1 MILRG
6 LREVDGVEELV
17 DIFDITE
24 FTYTGKDMG
33 ERAITATIYHPSPID
48 FRAGDYAEFQIQSL
62 NRDLG
67 SMNGT
72 IITEKFYIYTM
83 PTIKKT
89 ARPMTHGT
97 AFEHT
102 LTLYPAQYELALVQ
116 MRDLGNRTNPDS
128 IIYTGFDTVTFYGG
142 ARELMERIMMV
153 LDEAY
158 GKGTWSYELSNEI
171 DEECNDA
178 LEKHL
183 FSFSG
188 NTVMDALLKLNDKEG
203 INTTFFINGRKI
215 YVGKKRPYFCRVLD
229 SGSIDTDIDTQ
240 MFNMRYGKTSHES
253 IAINYGCLFDITKS
267 VGKETPIT
275 KLFAYGAARNLNR
288 FYCSDRIK
296 TGRYVNRLMLPSFD
310 ADGKTD
316 FILSEKGI
324 EKFGIREGS
333 KQFEDIYPSLR
344 YVNYGDIRQ
353 IQYCIKLKV
362 SGLDGETKD
371 NASFPIARVQCYKVV
386 PSTINVGVNALV
398 ECAPPEDIAVCI
410 HTIDSVVKVVLYG
423 GSTNEEALAKQ
434 RAHDNDIVPTRT
446 KGGTDYIYGSC
457 FAVHD
462 RGFDDAGT
470 TYENANRS
478 AWFTNPNDLE
488 TSTLTD
494 KQKAEI
500 QNNQVTY
507 ANTPFITDL
516 YRFVDYNQTYFSRDG
531 YSAWGWARLN
541 SNYVSEGGIIA
552 HDSLL
557 VNEVVA
563 VEPVVIPDTDLNI
576 AGLAPRQQTFDVYLR
591 DLGFKLDEQNDF
603 GEMVFVLNGEVKVSF
618 IDGTLGGREFNV
630 AGKVTDFQE
639 NCICAFNDDATL
651 NEEFFL
657 ASGYTDPYIAEKAF
671 ADGAIWRLRLIRSNL
686 DEPSLSNLSIAL
698 PTPELNAKQ
707 GDHVVLLD
715 LFMPDIYVHAAE
727 NRLLR
732 EAQQYLDANDNGS
745 ISYAVNFDE
754 VRMQQ
759 IPNYALQIR
768 EGLQIRM
775 EDADLAITTEND
787 VKKIFD
793 GKLVSN
799 TSLYKT
805 TYDEEIVDKYYY
817 TTEHRDYYDIE
828 RGGVI
833 RYITL
838 GGKQYIDN
846 PSVIYFKR
854 NGSGDGIF
862 SGDGSWSG
870 ILYALEGMIQSD
882 YDNPNFELFADN
894 GKVTVRLLKREV
906 TANGTG
912 YSLTDNYAQFSV
924 SNMKKST
931 SGGAHGFT
939 ANCYKGAMSSFIG
952 NTYLSD
958 SSKPDGEFK
967 VYCIVEYDI
976 QEKHTYEGTQFTPNT
991 HLLRWGS
998 QIYCPSKI
1006 LTEFRAKKHYA
1017 IEMKLY
1023 NTELLVLDNK
1033 GYPVFALINNLG
1045 DDAMIYQPTC
1055 EKMDVLVEQTSVT
1068 FKFEFDTIEG
1078 FNDSQD
1084 YYPAILYKSDN
1095 KTEYIKTELLSIIES
1110 DYEGNSDLPY
1120 ADFVLDSVTIQVSDN
1135 SQRDVGSAPVKT
1147 ISATL
1152 SEQQDASAWATLMN
1166 KVDEAVI
1173 EGEANA
1179 DAVENLVNSARKNYL
1194 SILSLKNSIF
1204 DPDGT
1209 CDQTF
1214 LQVMM
1219 MQIGADSMNYHML
1232 KTNVDM
1238 NGVSHNC
1245 RLFSNGATSKFE
1257 AGSDTLYHYVYT
1269 QGAQGGTWEITPLS
1283 EITLDGTS
1291 VYYIALKCQR
1301 EGMNGEWICETT
1313 QHKVNEDDTHWYFN
1327 WGILTVDSAG
1337 VYTLIETRGNAYMYG
1352 DNLICG
1358 KISTLA
1364 KNSWFDLTR
1373 GEFVLGDKGDGTAA
1387 LKYVD
1392 GVLTISGVPSQSDI
1406 DNILTRLGLVENIE
1420 VGGRNLVRESKGNS
1434 TKYIKAYN
1442 EGAGNKYKYSVQSIK
1457 TDEYGDE
1464 LQIQLSQTDANGT
1477 DYMPDSFNYTTSVWI
1492 DFTKTNIHGSKYT
1505 ISFDARLLSSSSNNE
1520 CNVYF
1525 RTAGSGYTP
1534 NTAQMGAV
1542 TIDKTKKRY
1551 TITVDCASSSY
1562 KYGTLFIDRTTIV
1575 YISNVKVERGNV
1587 ATDWTPAPEDIDD
1600 GINNAVAKANALEY
1614 LKEALVQDTDV
1625 VGGIVA
1631 TSQIHLR
1638 DWTGKW
1644 VDANGVEYET
1654 GGTGRT
1660 KQYVY
1665 NAGLS
1670 GMLDDGVLVWGGG
1683 DYLKATEQVQDLLS
1697 EVDKLPI
1704 LLTKSGENSKIG
1716 CLNVV
1721 SQTQVEVI
1729 GKNNTKIIIDGGAQN
1744 ASIQLVK
1751 NGITYVKLTS
1761 DSIASTDVSQKTL
1774 TSYTF
1779 SGEPFFV
1786 IHNTSGAINKT
1797 LGTLSLPA
1805 DSYSINYDDF
1815 SHIRVDF
1822 GLNLSSNGPYVT
1834 NVKIKFDVYLGS
1846 YLIGRCNATMASL
1859 QTSNLYTSHAAFIAK
1874 SMTRT
1879 KITGGSYD
1887 VTIKNAVVTCT
1898 YGGETKNMNCRITY
1912 VSFGKG
1918 GSTST
1923 WNNGDITFTSVQ
1935 DQMVTIGQNG
1945 VQIVSTSGVVQM
1957 MSNKGKAYIKM
1968 QGLPTDDD
1976 VSTLN
1981 TGQLYVHEI
1990 DFSDFKSKLKT
2001 TLHSDYFS
2009 VKSGVTAAVTALSD
2023 SLPSSATTIGIK

>member
-6 LREVDGVEELV
+6 LREVEGVEELV

-62 NRDLG
+62 ERATGGMDG
-67 SMNGT
+67 S

-89 ARPMTHGT
+89 ARPMTHGQ

-128 IIYTGFDTVTFYGG
+128 IIYTGFDSVTFYGG
-142 ARELMERIMMV
+142 AKELMERIMMV

-158 GKGTWSYELSNEI
+158 GKGTWSYKLSNEVN
-171 DEECNDA
+171 EEVNDA
-178 LEKHL
+178 LEKFL
-183 FSFSG
+183 FTFSG

-203 INTTFFINGRKI
+203 INTTFFINDRTI
-215 YVGKKRPYFCRVLD
+215 YVGFKRPYFCRVLD

-398 ECAPPEDIAVCI
+398 ECAPPDDIAVYI
-410 HTIDSVVKVVLYG
+410 HTIDSLVKVVLYG
-423 GSTNEEALAKQ
+423 GSTDAEAIAKQ
-434 RAHDNDIVPTRT
+434 RAHDTIVPTRT
-446 KGGTDYIYGSC
+446 KGGTDYIPGSC

-462 RGFDDAGT
+462 RGFDNAGT
-470 TYENANRS
+470 AYENADRS

-494 KQKAEI
+494 EQKAEI

-516 YRFVDYNQTYFSRDG
+516 YRFVSYNQTYFSRDG

-563 VEPVVIPDTDLNI
+563 VEPVVIPDTNLNI

-686 DEPSLSNLSIAL
+686 DEPSLSNLAIAL

-805 TYDEEIVDKYYY
+805 TYEQESVEKYYY

-828 RGGVI
+828 RSGII
-833 RYITL
+833 RYRTL

-854 NGSGDGIF
+854 DGSGGGMF

-882 YDNPNFELFADN
+882 YDNPNFELFAEN
-894 GKVTVRLLKREV
+894 GKVTVRLLKMEV

-958 SSKPDGEFK
+958 PSKPDGEFK

-1017 IEMKLY
+1017 IEMELY
-1023 NTELLVLDNK
+1023 NTELLVLDTK
-1033 GYPVFALINNLG
+1033 GYPIFALINNLG
-1045 DDAMIYQPTC
+1045 DDAMIYQPIC
-1055 EKMDVLVEQTSVT
+1055 EKMDMLIGSTSLT

-1095 KTEYIKTELLSIIES
+1095 KTEYIKTELLSITES
-1110 DYEGNSDLPY
+1110 DYEGNGDLPY
-1120 ADFVLDSVTIQVSDN
+1120 ADFVLDTVTIQVSDN
-1135 SQRDVGSAPVKT
+1135 SQREVGSAPVKT

-1179 DAVENLVNSARKNYL
+1179 AAVENLVNSARKNYL
-1194 SILSLKNSIF
+1194 SILSLKDSIF

-1219 MQIGADSMNYHML
+1219 MQIGADSMNYRML
-1232 KTNVDM
+1232 KTTVDM
-1238 NGVSHNC
+1238 NGVPHNC
-1245 RLFSNGATSKFE
+1245 RLFVDGTTSKFE

-1283 EITLDGTS
+1283 EIALDGTS

-1313 QHKVNEDDTHWYFN
+1313 QHKVDEDATHWYFN

-1337 VYTLIETRGNAYMYG
+1337 VYTIIETRGNAYMYG

-1358 KISTLA
+1358 KISDLA
-1364 KNSWFDLTR
+1364 KKSWFDLTR

-1387 LKYVD
+1387 LKYVN
-1392 GVLTISGVPSQSDI
+1392 GVLTIGGLPSQEDI
-1406 DNILTRLGLVENIE
+1406 DDLIYKLGLVEDMK
-1420 VGGRNLVRESKGNS
+1420 VGGENLSILGRLYEFESSTLALTEYEHIVPVTNYYYDDDNNMIRDLLPAGSYVLSAKQMYSYGADPNRGGAPSGISKIYLVMRGSDDAIHKEVTISDSDDIQITIETDCYFDIKVRLESMAIGCIAKIYLSEIMLQKGTKS
-1434 TKYIKAYN
+1434 TAYSDYIKHLSSALQGST
-1442 EGAGNKYKYSVQSIK
+1442 EIAGGLV
-1457 TDEYGDE
+1457 
-1464 LQIQLSQTDANGT
+1464 
-1477 DYMPDSFNYTTSVWI
+1477 M
-1492 DFTKTNIHGSKYT
+1492 TNILMLKDSQ
-1505 ISFDARLLSSSSNNE
+1505 NNDDGTPI
-1520 CNVYF
+1520 V
-1525 RTAGSGYTP
+1525 TAGMSG
-1534 NTAQMGAV
+1534 
-1542 TIDKTKKRY
+1542 
-1551 TITVDCASSSY
+1551 
-1562 KYGTLFIDRTTIV
+1562 
-1575 YISNVKVERGNV
+1575 IS
-1587 ATDWTPAPEDIDD
+1587 
-1600 GINNAVAKANALEY
+1600 
-1614 LKEALVQDTDV
+1614 
-1625 VGGIVA
+1625 
-1631 TSQIHLR
+1631 
-1638 DWTGKW
+1638 
-1644 VDANGVEYET
+1644 
-1654 GGTGRT
+1654 
-1660 KQYVY
+1660 
-1665 NAGLS
+1665 
-1670 GMLDDGVLVWGGG
+1670 DDGVLMWGGG

-1704 LLTKSGENSKIG
+1704 LLTKAGENSKIG

-1729 GKNNTKIIIDGGAQN
+1729 GKNNTKIIIDGGTQN

-1822 GLNLSSNGPYVT
+1822 GLNLNSNGPYVT

-1859 QTSNLYTSHAAFIAK
+1859 QTSSLYTSHAAFIAK

-1887 VTIKNAVVTCT
+1887 ITIKNAVVTCT
-1898 YGGETKNMNCRITY
+1898 YGGETRNMNCRITY

-1923 WNNGDITFTSVQ
+1923 WNDGDITFTSVQ

-1976 VSTLN
+1976 VSTID
-1981 TGQLYVHEI
+1981 TGQLYVHDI
-1990 DFSDFKSKLKT
+1990 DFSDFKSKLQT
-2001 TLHSDYFS
+2001 TLHSDYFD
-2009 VKSGVTAAVTALSD
+2009 VKKGVTDAVIALSN

>member
-6 LREVDGVEELV
+6 LREVEGVEELV

-62 NRDLG
+62 ERAVGGMDG
-67 SMNGT
+67 S

-89 ARPMTHGT
+89 ARPMTHGQ

-128 IIYTGFDTVTFYGG
+128 IIYTGFDSVTFYGG
-142 ARELMERIMMV
+142 AKELMERIMMV

-158 GKGTWSYELSNEI
+158 GKGTWSYKLSNEVN
-171 DEECNDA
+171 EEVNDA
-178 LEKHL
+178 LEKFL
-183 FSFSG
+183 FTFSG

-203 INTTFFINGRKI
+203 INTTFFINDRTI
-215 YVGKKRPYFCRVLD
+215 YVGFKRPYFCRVLD
-229 SGSIDTDIDTQ
+229 SGSIDADIDTQ

-398 ECAPPEDIAVCI
+398 ECAPPEDIAVYI

-423 GSTNEEALAKQ
+423 GSTDADAIAKQ
-434 RAHDNDIVPTRT
+434 LAHDTIVPTRT
-446 KGGTDYIYGSC
+446 KGGTDYIPGSC

-462 RGFDDAGT
+462 RGFDEVGT
-470 TYENANRS
+470 AYENADRS

-494 KQKAEI
+494 AQKAEI

-516 YRFVDYNQTYFSRDG
+516 YRFVSYNQTYFSRDG

-576 AGLAPRQQTFDVYLR
+576 AGLAPRQQTFDIYLR

-603 GEMVFVLNGEVKVSF
+603 GEMVFVLNGDVKVSF

-639 NCICAFNDDATL
+639 NCICAFNDDATI
-651 NEEFFL
+651 NDEFFL

-686 DEPSLSNLSIAL
+686 DEPSLSNLAIAL

-787 VKKIFD
+787 IKKIFD

-805 TYDEEIVDKYYY
+805 TYEQESVEKYYY

-828 RGGVI
+828 RGGII
-833 RYITL
+833 RYKTL

-854 NGSGDGIF
+854 DGSGEGMF

-870 ILYALEGMIQSD
+870 YLYALECMIQSD
-882 YDNPNFELFADN
+882 YDNPNYELFADN

-958 SSKPDGEFK
+958 SSKPDGQFE

-1017 IEMKLY
+1017 IEMELY
-1023 NTELLVLDNK
+1023 NTELLVLDTK
-1033 GYPVFALINNLG
+1033 GYPIFALINNLG
-1045 DDAMIYQPTC
+1045 DDAMIYKPIC
-1055 EKMDVLVEQTSVT
+1055 EKVDVLIGATSVT

-1095 KTEYIKTELLSIIES
+1095 KTEYIKTELLSITES
-1110 DYEGNSDLPY
+1110 DYEGNGDLPY
-1120 ADFVLDSVTIQVSDN
+1120 ADFVLDTVTIQVSDN

-1166 KVDEAVI
+1166 KVEEVAI

-1179 DAVENLVNSARKNYL
+1179 AAVENLVNSARNNYQA
-1194 SILSLKNSIF
+1194 ILSLKNSIF

-1219 MQIGADSMNYHML
+1219 MQIGADSMNYRML
-1232 KTNVDM
+1232 KTTVDM

-1245 RLFSNGATSKFE
+1245 NLIMSRSTSKFV
-1257 AGSDTLYHYVYT
+1257 AGGDTLYHYVYT

-1283 EITLDGTS
+1283 EIALDGTS

-1301 EGMNGEWICETT
+1301 EGMSGEWICETT
-1313 QHKVNEDDTHWYFN
+1313 QHKVDEDATHWYFN

-1358 KISTLA
+1358 KISDLA
-1364 KNSWFDLTR
+1364 KKSWFDLTR

-1387 LKYVD
+1387 LKYVN
-1392 GVLTISGVPSQSDI
+1392 GVLTIGGLPSQSEI
-1406 DNILTRLGLVENIE
+1406 NNILTRLGALENIKIGGENLTPNANLE
-1420 VGGRNLVRESKGNS
+1420 VPIPLSYPITKTCITKMYGIGEYEYLPAGTYVFSAEDAYCAWYGIKYGGEYYSSIPFQFYIESLYNDGTYESVTDYIAMGTGHNPTGDIVFATTRESVIRLVCIANSSSINGNDLSAVESIVASLSGVMLQKGNRS
-1434 TKYIKAYN
+1434 TSYVDY
-1442 EGAGNKYKYSVQSIK
+1442 VQHV
-1457 TDEYGDE
+1457 
-1464 LQIQLSQTDANGT
+1464 TDALNGST
-1477 DYMPDSFNYTTSVWI
+1477 EIAGGLIM
-1492 DFTKTNIHGSKYT
+1492 TNLIMLQNTLGKVMSG
-1505 ISFDARLLSSSSNNE
+1505 IS
-1520 CNVYF
+1520 
-1525 RTAGSGYTP
+1525 
-1534 NTAQMGAV
+1534 
-1542 TIDKTKKRY
+1542 
-1551 TITVDCASSSY
+1551 
-1562 KYGTLFIDRTTIV
+1562 
-1575 YISNVKVERGNV
+1575 
-1587 ATDWTPAPEDIDD
+1587 
-1600 GINNAVAKANALEY
+1600 
-1614 LKEALVQDTDV
+1614 
-1625 VGGIVA
+1625 
-1631 TSQIHLR
+1631 
-1638 DWTGKW
+1638 
-1644 VDANGVEYET
+1644 
-1654 GGTGRT
+1654 
-1660 KQYVY
+1660 
-1665 NAGLS
+1665 GLS
-1670 GMLDDGVLVWGGG
+1670 DNSATNRGVGFW
-1683 DYLKATEQVQDLLS
+1683 
-1697 EVDKLPI
+1697 
-1704 LLTKSGENSKIG
+1704 
-1716 CLNVV
+1716 
-1721 SQTQVEVI
+1721 
-1729 GKNNTKIIIDGGAQN
+1729 
-1744 ASIQLVK
+1744 
-1751 NGITYVKLTS
+1751 
-1761 DSIASTDVSQKTL
+1761 
-1774 TSYTF
+1774 
-1779 SGEPFFV
+1779 
-1786 IHNTSGAINKT
+1786 
-1797 LGTLSLPA
+1797 
-1805 DSYSINYDDF
+1805 
-1815 SHIRVDF
+1815 
-1822 GLNLSSNGPYVT
+1822 
-1834 NVKIKFDVYLGS
+1834 
-1846 YLIGRCNATMASL
+1846 
-1859 QTSNLYTSHAAFIAK
+1859 
-1874 SMTRT
+1874 
-1879 KITGGSYD
+1879 TGGSYD
-1887 VTIKNAVVTCT
+1887 EALSQAEINSTTRKLPVLLTKEGVGSNIGCFEVVSSSQVAIYSNDRTSRILLSAEGTNGASIIFQIKDSSGYKDKVVIDNSAIDSKIISQTLKGYYDGLLVKDADVSYTGVYETDAVTIPDSGYKSSIDESMTACFIMKFDCNVYVHGFEFDEGCKLELIRNITGSDIVVASKDLDGIKASVNVGGDIVRFDIPLMSYVNTGMAAGNYRFRITAKQFVRTNSSGTRAVVTFDGKDPILNNRINAGT
-1898 YGGETKNMNCRITY
+1898 VHFGITRDISFTKT
-1912 VSFGKG
+1912 
-1918 GSTST
+1918 TST
-1923 WNNGDITFTSVQ
+1923 DSQLIRIGNDGIKVAASSSSNFIVKTSNTTNLE
-1935 DQMVTIGQNG
+1935 M
-1945 VQIVSTSGVVQM
+1945 
-1957 MSNKGKAYIKM
+1957 YIN
-1968 QGLPTDDD
+1968 GLPKNSAGLTAGRIWTD
-1976 VSTLN
+1976 
-1981 TGQLYVHEI
+1981 G
-1990 DFSDFKSKLKT
+1990 
-2001 TLHSDYFS
+2001 
-2009 VKSGVTAAVTALSD
+2009 GVMKVAGS
-2023 SLPSSATTIGIK
+2023 

>member
-6 LREVDGVEELV
+6 LREVNGVETLV

-62 NRDLG
+62 ERATGGMDG
-67 SMNGT
+67 S

-89 ARPMTHGT
+89 ARPMTHGQ

-128 IIYTGFDTVTFYGG
+128 IIYTGFDSVTFYGG
-142 ARELMERIMMV
+142 AFELMERIMMV

-158 GKGTWSYELSNEI
+158 GKGTWSYKLSNEVN
-171 DEECNDA
+171 EEVNDA
-178 LEKHL
+178 LEKFL
-183 FSFSG
+183 FTFSG

-203 INTTFFINGRKI
+203 INTTFFINDRTI
-215 YVGKKRPYFCRVLD
+215 YVGFKRPYFCRVLD
-229 SGSIDTDIDTQ
+229 NGNVDPDIDTQ

-333 KQFEDIYPSLR
+333 KQFDDIYPSLR

-386 PSTINVGVNALV
+386 PSTINVGVNAIV
-398 ECAPPEDIAVCI
+398 ECAPPEDIAVYI

-423 GSTNEEALAKQ
+423 GSTDADAIAKQ
-434 RAHDNDIVPTRT
+434 LAHDTIVPTRT
-446 KGGTDYIYGSC
+446 KGGTDYIPGSC

-462 RGFDDAGT
+462 RGFDEVGT
-470 TYENANRS
+470 AYENADRS

-488 TSTLTD
+488 SSTLTD
-494 KQKAEI
+494 AQKAEI

-516 YRFVDYNQTYFSRDG
+516 YRFVNYNQTYFSRDG

-541 SNYVSEGGIIA
+541 SNYVLEGGIIA

-576 AGLAPRQQTFDVYLR
+576 AGLAPRQQTFDIYLR

-651 NEEFFL
+651 NDEFFL

-671 ADGAIWRLRLIRSNL
+671 ADGAIWRLRLIRNNL
-686 DEPSLSNLSIAL
+686 DEPNLSNLAIAL
-698 PTPELNAKQ
+698 PTPELNAAK

-715 LFMPDIYVHAAE
+715 LFMPDIYVHSAE

-768 EGLQIRM
+768 EGLKIRM
-775 EDADLAITTEND
+775 EDADLAIATENN
-787 VKKIFD
+787 VKKIFE
-793 GKLVSN
+793 GKLVSH

-805 TYDEEIVDKYYY
+805 TYEEETTEKIYY
-817 TTEHRDYYDIE
+817 TTEHRDYYDVE

-833 RYITL
+833 QYMTL
-838 GGKQYIDN
+838 GGKQYICN
-846 PSVIYFKR
+846 PSTIYFTE
-854 NGSGDGIF
+854 NE
-862 SGDGSWSG
+862 DGSWSG
-870 ILYALEGMIQSD
+870 TLYALEGMIESD
-882 YDNPNFELFADN
+882 YSNQNYELFADN
-894 GKVTVRLLKREV
+894 GKITVRLLKKKV
-906 TANGTG
+906 TANETG
-912 YSLTDNYAQFSV
+912 YELTDNYAQFSV
-924 SNMKKST
+924 SNIKKT
-931 SGGAHGFT
+931 TGKYAHGFT
-939 ANCYKGAMSSFIG
+939 ANCYKGVLTSYIFPTGSTSENNGQI
-952 NTYLSD
+952 
-958 SSKPDGEFK
+958 E
-967 VYCIVEYDI
+967 VYCIVEYDLK
-976 QEKHTYEGTQFTPNT
+976 EKHTYEGTQFTPNT
-991 HLLRWGS
+991 HLLGWGS

-1017 IEMKLY
+1017 IEM
-1023 NTELLVLDNK
+1023 ELHNIELFVLDPTS
-1033 GYPVFALINNLG
+1033 YPVFALINNLG
-1045 DDAMIYQPTC
+1045 DDAMIYKPTC
-1055 EKMDVLVEQTSVT
+1055 EKMDLQIGATSVI

-1095 KTEYIKTELLSIIES
+1095 KTEYIKTELLSIVES
-1110 DYEGNSDLPY
+1110 DYEGNGDLPY

-1135 SQRDVGSAPVKT
+1135 SQREVGSAPVKT

-1166 KVDEAVI
+1166 KVDEVAI
-1173 EGEANA
+1173 EGEANST
-1179 DAVENLVNSARKNYL
+1179 AVETLVNAARKNYL
-1194 SILSLKNSIF
+1194 SVLALKDSIF

-1209 CDQTF
+1209 CNQTF

-1238 NGVSHNC
+1238 SGISHNC
-1245 RLFSNGATSKFE
+1245 RLFVDGTTNKFE

-1269 QGAQGGTWEITPLS
+1269 QGAQGGTWEINPLS
-1283 EITLDGTS
+1283 EVVLDGKS

-1301 EGMNGEWICETT
+1301 DGMNGEWVCDTA
-1313 QHKVNEDDTHWYFN
+1313 QHKVDEDATHWYFN

-1337 VYTLIETRGNAYMYG
+1337 VYTIIETRGNAYMYG

-1358 KISTLA
+1358 KISDLA
-1364 KNSWFDLTR
+1364 KKSWFDLTR

-1387 LKYVD
+1387 LKYVN
-1392 GVLTISGVPSQSDI
+1392 GILTISGVASESDVASILEQVGILDSNIKNIGGKNLLKATAYHHEYKLGDTLYFTKLMNLDSGKKYIATYGKFENNAGGAANEVFNEVCLAIGTTGYLENIETVVKFGEPFEVNYNGRALYIAWALNLYVDDEKGKSPTHETTSSFTQYLDEVMVQEGEVATAFQPSLYEELEWVYSSIYSVESVLEGLDYITNALTEGSTDIGGGLVMTNLLLLRDSDNNVQAGMSGLSGDKNDNILLWGGGSYFDAVSAKNDTTDSYSKLDGKPITTLIKKDGTGKIGIFKIGEDKVEINVPNHGLISIDASDSGESGICISKGSDIRTIITDLNIEDVTTRRKSTKGVMDINFSEKDVLLDDLLEDMTSILYFNISGTPTAIELTSVKLKFYAEPASGMIPASVKYDVNGVIMVNTDKQTALWDDQYQINHSFRQSDI
-1406 DNILTRLGLVENIE
+1406 VNDCYECVLSFPKISRTDFIGNLRSIEISLGVGSTNTASQVFTKCDIE
-1420 VGGRNLVRESKGNS
+1420 VEGMVWLGSTLELAKES
-1434 TKYIKAYN
+1434 I
-1442 EGAGNKYKYSVQSIK
+1442 
-1457 TDEYGDE
+1457 
-1464 LQIQLSQTDANGT
+1464 
-1477 DYMPDSFNYTTSVWI
+1477 
-1492 DFTKTNIHGSKYT
+1492 
-1505 ISFDARLLSSSSNNE
+1505 
-1520 CNVYF
+1520 
-1525 RTAGSGYTP
+1525 
-1534 NTAQMGAV
+1534 
-1542 TIDKTKKRY
+1542 
-1551 TITVDCASSSY
+1551 
-1562 KYGTLFIDRTTIV
+1562 IV
-1575 YISNVKVERGNV
+1575 GC
-1587 ATDWTPAPEDIDD
+1587 D
-1600 GINNAVAKANALEY
+1600 GISCING
-1614 LKEALVQDTDV
+1614 Q
-1625 VGGIVA
+1625 
-1631 TSQIHLR
+1631 SRFQIR
-1638 DWTGKW
+1638 
-1644 VDANGVEYET
+1644 
-1654 GGTGRT
+1654 
-1660 KQYVY
+1660 
-1665 NAGLS
+1665 
-1670 GMLDDGVLVWGGG
+1670 
-1683 DYLKATEQVQDLLS
+1683 
-1697 EVDKLPI
+1697 
-1704 LLTKSGENSKIG
+1704 
-1716 CLNVV
+1716 
-1721 SQTQVEVI
+1721 
-1729 GKNNTKIIIDGGAQN
+1729 NTNYGQIII
-1744 ASIQLVK
+1744 
-1751 NGITYVKLTS
+1751 
-1761 DSIASTDVSQKTL
+1761 
-1774 TSYTF
+1774 
-1779 SGEPFFV
+1779 
-1786 IHNTSGAINKT
+1786 
-1797 LGTLSLPA
+1797 
-1805 DSYSINYDDF
+1805 
-1815 SHIRVDF
+1815 VD
-1822 GLNLSSNGPYVT
+1822 
-1834 NVKIKFDVYLGS
+1834 
-1846 YLIGRCNATMASL
+1846 
-1859 QTSNLYTSHAAFIAK
+1859 
-1874 SMTRT
+1874 
-1879 KITGGSYD
+1879 
-1887 VTIKNAVVTCT
+1887 
-1898 YGGETKNMNCRITY
+1898 
-1912 VSFGKG
+1912 
-1918 GSTST
+1918 
-1923 WNNGDITFTSVQ
+1923 
-1935 DQMVTIGQNG
+1935 
-1945 VQIVSTSGVVQM
+1945 
-1957 MSNKGKAYIKM
+1957 
-1968 QGLPTDDD
+1968 GLPT
-1976 VSTLN
+1976 SSEGLKK
-1981 TGQLYVHEI
+1981 GQLWNNN
-1990 DFSDFKSKLKT
+1990 
-2001 TLHSDYFS
+2001 
-2009 VKSGVTAAVTALSD
+2009 GVLS
-2023 SLPSSATTIGIK
+2023 IF

>member
-6 LREVDGVEELV
+6 LREVEGVEELV

-62 NRDLG
+62 ERATGGMDG
-67 SMNGT
+67 S

-89 ARPMTHGT
+89 ARPMTHGQ

-128 IIYTGFDTVTFYGG
+128 IIYTGFDSVTFYGG
-142 ARELMERIMMV
+142 AFELMERIMMV

-158 GKGTWSYELSNEI
+158 GKGTWSYKLSNEVN
-171 DEECNDA
+171 EEENDA
-178 LEKHL
+178 LEKFL
-183 FSFSG
+183 FTFSG

-203 INTTFFINGRKI
+203 INTTFFINDRTI
-215 YVGKKRPYFCRVLD
+215 YVGFKRPYFCRVLD
-229 SGSIDTDIDTQ
+229 NGSIDTDIDTQ

-275 KLFAYGAARNLNR
+275 KLFAYGAERNLNR

-398 ECAPPEDIAVCI
+398 ECAPPDDIAVYI

-423 GSTNEEALAKQ
+423 GSTDAEAIAKQ
-434 RAHDNDIVPTRT
+434 RAHDTIVPTRT
-446 KGGTDYIYGSC
+446 KGGTDYIPGSC

-470 TYENANRS
+470 TYENENRS

-576 AGLAPRQQTFDVYLR
+576 DGPAPRQQTFDVYLR
-591 DLGFKLDEQNDF
+591 DLGFKLNEQNDF

-618 IDGTLGGREFNV
+618 IDGILAGREFSVN
-630 AGKVTDFQE
+630 GKVTEFQE
-639 NCICAFNDDATL
+639 NCICAFNDDASI
-651 NEEFFL
+651 NDEFFEP
-657 ASGYTDPYIAEKAF
+657 SGYTDPYIAEKAF

-686 DEPSLSNLSIAL
+686 DEPNLSNLAIAL

-805 TYDEEIVDKYYY
+805 TYEEEIVDKYYY

-828 RGGVI
+828 RGGII
-833 RYITL
+833 RYRTL

-854 NGSGDGIF
+854 DGSGEGMF

-924 SNMKKST
+924 SNIKKST

-952 NTYLSD
+952 NTYISD
-958 SSKPDGEFK
+958 SSKPDGQFE

-976 QEKHTYEGTQFTPNT
+976 KEKHTYEGSQFTPNT
-991 HLLRWGS
+991 HLLGWGS

-1017 IEMKLY
+1017 IEMELY
-1023 NTELLVLDNK
+1023 NTELFVLDTK
-1033 GYPVFALINNLG
+1033 GYPIFALINNLG
-1045 DDAMIYQPTC
+1045 DDAMIYQPIC
-1055 EKMDVLVEQTSVT
+1055 EKMDMLIGSTSIT

-1095 KTEYIKTELLSIIES
+1095 KTEYIKTELLSITES
-1110 DYEGNSDLPY
+1110 DYEGNGDLPY

-1135 SQRDVGSAPVKT
+1135 SQREVGSAPVKT

-1179 DAVENLVNSARKNYL
+1179 AAVENLVNSARKNYL
-1194 SILSLKNSIF
+1194 SILSLKDSIF

-1219 MQIGADSMNYHML
+1219 MQIGADSMNYRML

-1245 RLFSNGATSKFE
+1245 RLFVDGTISKFE

-1283 EITLDGTS
+1283 EIALDGTS

-1313 QHKVNEDDTHWYFN
+1313 QHKVDEDATHWYFN

-1358 KISTLA
+1358 KISDLA
-1364 KNSWFDLTR
+1364 KKSWFDLTR

-1387 LKYVD
+1387 LKYVN
-1392 GVLTISGVPSQSDI
+1392 GVLTIGGIPSQSDI

-1420 VGGRNLVRESKGNS
+1420 VGGRNLLRNTETMQSWTPYGYSESTVSSTTTTLKGKGAARVTGIGGNDQYKVIYS
-1434 TKYIKAYN
+1434 LIEHTDDRFDTTRPYALSFNFKA
-1442 EGAGNKYKYSVQSIK
+1442 
-1457 TDEYGDE
+1457 
-1464 LQIQLSQTDANGT
+1464 
-1477 DYMPDSFNYTTSVWI
+1477 FNYTQCVRVKLKPNQSDESAWSEVI
-1492 DFTKTNIHGSKYT
+1492 KV
-1505 ISFDARLLSSSSNNE
+1505 APNE
-1520 CNVYF
+1520 EKRITFIGYL
-1525 RTAGSGYTP
+1525 TA
-1534 NTAQMGAV
+1534 NAHLQLWMGAEDWNSD
-1542 TIDKTKKRY
+1542 TN
-1551 TITVDCASSSY
+1551 SSY
-1562 KYGTLFIDRTTIV
+1562 NADFAINEMKLEYGTI
-1575 YISNVKVERGNV
+1575 
-1587 ATDWTPAPEDIDD
+1587 ATDWTPAPEDVD
-1600 GINNAVAKANALEY
+1600 AKISALDY
-1614 LKEALVQDTDV
+1614 LKEALVQDTDI

-1644 VDANGVEYET
+1644 VDANGVEYDT

-1670 GMLDDGVLVWGGG
+1670 GMLDDGVLMWGGG
-1683 DYLKATEQVQDLLS
+1683 DYLKATQQAQGLLS
-1697 EVDKLPI
+1697 EIDKLPI
-1704 LLTKSGENSKIG
+1704 LLTKSGESSKIG
-1716 CLNVV
+1716 CINVV
-1721 SQTQVEVI
+1721 NSTQVEI
-1729 GKNNTKIIIDGGAQN
+1729 TGSDNTKIVIDGGSQN

-1751 NGITYVKLTS
+1751 NGTTYVKLTT
-1761 DSIASTDVSQKTL
+1761 DSIKSSDVSQKAL
-1774 TSYTF
+1774 TSYIF
-1779 SGEPFFV
+1779 EGEPIFV
-1786 IHNTSGAINKT
+1786 IHSASTGAINKT
-1797 LGTLSLPA
+1797 IYTLSLPA
-1805 DSYSINYDDF
+1805 DTYDVDYTDCSY
-1815 SHIRVDF
+1815 IRVDF
-1822 GLNLSSNGPYVT
+1822 GLHLNNNGPYVT
-1834 NVKIKFDVYLGS
+1834 SVKIKFDIYLGS
-1846 YLIGRCNATMASL
+1846 YLIGRCNATMSSL
-1859 QTSNLYTSHAAFIAK
+1859 QTSGVYTSHATFIPK
-1874 SMTRT
+1874 SMTTTR
-1879 KITGGSYD
+1879 ITGGSYGL
-1887 VTIKNAVVTCT
+1887 TIKNAVVTCV
-1898 YGGETKNMNCRITY
+1898 YGGETKNMNCRITS

-1918 GSTST
+1918 NSTST
-1923 WNNGDITFTSVQ
+1923 WEDGDITFSSVAQ
-1935 DQMVTIGQNG
+1935 PMVTIGQNG
-1945 VQIVSTSGVVQM
+1945 LQVVSSSGLIQIMNT
-1957 MSNKGKAYIKM
+1957 KGKAYMKM
-1968 QGLPTDDD
+1968 QGLPTDDNI
-1976 VSTLN
+1976 STLD
-1981 TGQLYVHEI
+1981 TGQLYIHEI
-1990 DFSDFKSKLKT
+1990 NFDDFKEKLAT
-2001 TLHSDYFS
+2001 FVGEAY
-2009 VKSGVTAAVTALSD
+2009 AAVIKDSFDDNKEAMNNAL
-2023 SLPSSATTIGIK
+2023 PNPKCIAVKE

>member
-6 LREVDGVEELV
+6 LREVNGVETLV

-62 NRDLG
+62 ERATGGMDG
-67 SMNGT
+67 S

-89 ARPMTHGT
+89 ARPMTHGQ

-128 IIYTGFDTVTFYGG
+128 IIYTGFDSVTFYGG
-142 ARELMERIMMV
+142 AFELMERIMMV

-158 GKGTWSYELSNEI
+158 GKGTWSYKLSNEVN
-171 DEECNDA
+171 EEVNDA
-178 LEKHL
+178 LEKFL
-183 FSFSG
+183 FTFSG

-203 INTTFFINGRKI
+203 INTTFFINDRTI
-215 YVGKKRPYFCRVLD
+215 YVGFKRPYFCRVLD
-229 SGSIDTDIDTQ
+229 NGNVDPDIDTQ

-333 KQFEDIYPSLR
+333 KQFDDIYPSLR

-398 ECAPPEDIAVCI
+398 ECAPPEDIAVYI

-423 GSTNEEALAKQ
+423 GSTDADAIAKQ
-434 RAHDNDIVPTRT
+434 LAHDTIVPTRT
-446 KGGTDYIYGSC
+446 KGGTDYIPGSC

-462 RGFDDAGT
+462 RGFDEVGT
-470 TYENANRS
+470 AYENADRS

-488 TSTLTD
+488 SSTLTD
-494 KQKAEI
+494 AQKAEI

-516 YRFVDYNQTYFSRDG
+516 YRFVNYNQTYFSRDG

-541 SNYVSEGGIIA
+541 SNYVSEGDIIA

-576 AGLAPRQQTFDVYLR
+576 AGLAPRQQTFDIYLR

-651 NEEFFL
+651 NDEFFL

-671 ADGAIWRLRLIRSNL
+671 ADGAIWRLRLIRNNL
-686 DEPSLSNLSIAL
+686 DEPNLSNLAIAL
-698 PTPELNAKQ
+698 PTPELNAAK

-715 LFMPDIYVHAAE
+715 LFMPDIYVHSAE

-768 EGLQIRM
+768 EGLKIRM
-775 EDADLAITTEND
+775 EDADLAIATENN
-787 VKKIFD
+787 VKKIFE
-793 GKLVSN
+793 GKLVSH

-805 TYDEEIVDKYYY
+805 TYEEETTEKIYY
-817 TTEHRDYYDIE
+817 TTEHRDYYDVE

-833 RYITL
+833 QYMTL
-838 GGKQYIDN
+838 GGKQYICN
-846 PSVIYFKR
+846 PSTIYFTE
-854 NGSGDGIF
+854 NE
-862 SGDGSWSG
+862 DGSWSG
-870 ILYALEGMIQSD
+870 TLYALEGMIESD
-882 YDNPNFELFADN
+882 YSNQNYELFADN
-894 GKVTVRLLKREV
+894 GKITVRLLKKKV
-906 TANGTG
+906 IANETG
-912 YSLTDNYAQFSV
+912 YELTDNYAQFSV
-924 SNMKKST
+924 SNIKKT
-931 SGGAHGFT
+931 TGKYAHGFT
-939 ANCYKGAMSSFIG
+939 ANCYKGVLTSYIFPTGSTSENNGQI
-952 NTYLSD
+952 
-958 SSKPDGEFK
+958 E
-967 VYCIVEYDI
+967 VYCIVEYDLK
-976 QEKHTYEGTQFTPNT
+976 EKHTYEGTQFTPNT
-991 HLLRWGS
+991 HLLGWGS

-1017 IEMKLY
+1017 IEM
-1023 NTELLVLDNK
+1023 ELHNIELFVLDPTS
-1033 GYPVFALINNLG
+1033 YPVFALINNLG
-1045 DDAMIYQPTC
+1045 DDAMIYKPTC
-1055 EKMDVLVEQTSVT
+1055 EKMDLQIGATSVI

-1095 KTEYIKTELLSIIES
+1095 KTEYIKTELLSIVES
-1110 DYEGNSDLPY
+1110 DYEGNGDLPY

-1135 SQRDVGSAPVKT
+1135 SQREVGSAPVKT

-1166 KVDEAVI
+1166 KVDEVAI
-1173 EGEANA
+1173 EGEANST
-1179 DAVENLVNSARKNYL
+1179 AVETLVNAARKNYL
-1194 SILSLKNSIF
+1194 SVLALKDSIF

-1209 CDQTF
+1209 CNQTF

-1238 NGVSHNC
+1238 SGISHNC
-1245 RLFSNGATSKFE
+1245 RLFVDGTTNKFE

-1269 QGAQGGTWEITPLS
+1269 QGAQGGTWEINPLS
-1283 EITLDGTS
+1283 EVALDGKS

-1301 EGMNGEWICETT
+1301 DGMNGEWVCDTA
-1313 QHKVNEDDTHWYFN
+1313 QHKVDEDATHWYFN

-1337 VYTLIETRGNAYMYG
+1337 VYTIIETRGNAYMYG

-1358 KISTLA
+1358 KISDLA
-1364 KNSWFDLTR
+1364 KKSWFDLTR

-1387 LKYVD
+1387 LKYVN
-1392 GVLTISGVPSQSDI
+1392 GILTISGVASESDVASILEQVGILDSNIKNIGGKNLLKATAYHHEYKLGDTLYFTKLMNLDSGKKYIATYGKFENNAGGAANEVFNEVCLAIGTTGYLENIETVVKFGEPFEVNYNGRALYIAWALNLYVDDEKGKSPTHETTSSFTQYLDEVMVQEGEVATAFQPSLYEELEGVYSSIYSVESVLEGLDYITNALTEGSTDIGGGLVMTNLLLLRDSDNNVQAGMSGLSGDKNDNILLWGGGSYFDAVSAKNDTTDSYSKLDGKPITTLIKKDGTGKIGIFKIGEDKVEINVPNHGLISIDASDSGESGICISKGSDIRTIITDLNIEDVTTRRKSTKGVMDINFSEKDVLLDDLLEDMTSILYFNISGTPTAIELTSVKLKFYAEPASGMIPASVKYDVNGVIMVNTDKQTALWDDQYQINHSFRQSDI
-1406 DNILTRLGLVENIE
+1406 VNDCYECVLSFPKISRTDFIGNLRSIEISLGVGSTNTASQVFTKCDIE
-1420 VGGRNLVRESKGNS
+1420 VEGMVWLGSTLELAKES
-1434 TKYIKAYN
+1434 I
-1442 EGAGNKYKYSVQSIK
+1442 
-1457 TDEYGDE
+1457 
-1464 LQIQLSQTDANGT
+1464 
-1477 DYMPDSFNYTTSVWI
+1477 
-1492 DFTKTNIHGSKYT
+1492 
-1505 ISFDARLLSSSSNNE
+1505 
-1520 CNVYF
+1520 
-1525 RTAGSGYTP
+1525 
-1534 NTAQMGAV
+1534 
-1542 TIDKTKKRY
+1542 
-1551 TITVDCASSSY
+1551 
-1562 KYGTLFIDRTTIV
+1562 IV
-1575 YISNVKVERGNV
+1575 GC
-1587 ATDWTPAPEDIDD
+1587 D
-1600 GINNAVAKANALEY
+1600 GISCING
-1614 LKEALVQDTDV
+1614 Q
-1625 VGGIVA
+1625 
-1631 TSQIHLR
+1631 SRFQIR
-1638 DWTGKW
+1638 
-1644 VDANGVEYET
+1644 
-1654 GGTGRT
+1654 
-1660 KQYVY
+1660 
-1665 NAGLS
+1665 
-1670 GMLDDGVLVWGGG
+1670 
-1683 DYLKATEQVQDLLS
+1683 
-1697 EVDKLPI
+1697 
-1704 LLTKSGENSKIG
+1704 
-1716 CLNVV
+1716 
-1721 SQTQVEVI
+1721 
-1729 GKNNTKIIIDGGAQN
+1729 NTNYGQIII
-1744 ASIQLVK
+1744 
-1751 NGITYVKLTS
+1751 
-1761 DSIASTDVSQKTL
+1761 
-1774 TSYTF
+1774 
-1779 SGEPFFV
+1779 
-1786 IHNTSGAINKT
+1786 
-1797 LGTLSLPA
+1797 
-1805 DSYSINYDDF
+1805 
-1815 SHIRVDF
+1815 VD
-1822 GLNLSSNGPYVT
+1822 
-1834 NVKIKFDVYLGS
+1834 
-1846 YLIGRCNATMASL
+1846 
-1859 QTSNLYTSHAAFIAK
+1859 
-1874 SMTRT
+1874 
-1879 KITGGSYD
+1879 
-1887 VTIKNAVVTCT
+1887 
-1898 YGGETKNMNCRITY
+1898 
-1912 VSFGKG
+1912 
-1918 GSTST
+1918 
-1923 WNNGDITFTSVQ
+1923 
-1935 DQMVTIGQNG
+1935 
-1945 VQIVSTSGVVQM
+1945 
-1957 MSNKGKAYIKM
+1957 
-1968 QGLPTDDD
+1968 GLPT
-1976 VSTLN
+1976 SSEGLKK
-1981 TGQLYVHEI
+1981 GQLWNNN
-1990 DFSDFKSKLKT
+1990 
-2001 TLHSDYFS
+2001 
-2009 VKSGVTAAVTALSD
+2009 GVLS
-2023 SLPSSATTIGIK
+2023 IF